1 VGDNIVGASLN
12 FETRLLNCTDLQSVL
27 DCVLDNG
34 LELTEATLGNVK
46 LVNQQGYL
54 TIAAQRG
61 FHQEFLDFFHRAN
74 ADDCLTI
81 CGRALRDRRAI
92 ISDVMSDEE
101 FAPWRSV
108 AERAGFRSL
117 QSTPI
122 ISGSGA
128 LLGIVSTHFP
138 IPHQPTESEM
148 NAVRLLA
155 NLAASAIVRDGEVE
169 DSDARLISVVVID
182 DDKSVRSAMENL
194 IRSLG
199 YSVAAFDSART
210 FLESDA
216 IQSTSCLITD
226 IHMPE
231 MSGIEL
237 QRHLSAAGHQTP
249 IIFITG
255 RPDDATRA
263 RVIGDGAVG
272 YLSKPL
278 HARNLLALLNQ
289 ALNRDH

>member
-1 VGDNIVGASLN
+1 MT
-12 FETRLLNCTDLQSVL
+12 FETRLSNCADLQSIL
-27 DCVLDNG
+27 DCVLDGG
-34 LELTEATLGNVK
+34 LELTDANLGNVK
-46 LVNQQGYL
+46 LVDQRKGYL

-61 FHQEFLDFFHRAN
+61 FHREFLDFFHRAN
-74 ADDCLTI
+74 VDDNLSI
-81 CGRALRDRRAI
+81 CGRALRERRAI
-92 ISDVMSDEE
+92 ISDVMLDEE
-101 FAPWRSV
+101 FAPWRAV

-128 LLGIVSTHFP
+128 LLGIVSTHFS

-155 NLAASAIVRDGEVE
+155 NLAASAIVRMRVLHGEVE
-169 DSDARLISVVVID
+169 DSDAQLISVVVID

-199 YSVAAFDSART
+199 YSVAAFGSART
-210 FLESDA
+210 FLESEA
-216 IQSTSCLITD
+216 IQSASCLITD
-226 IHMPE
+226 VHMPE

-272 YLSKPL
+272 YLSKPV
-278 HARNLLALLNQ
+278 HARSLLALLNK

>member
-1 VGDNIVGASLN
+1 MT
-12 FETRLLNCTDLQSVL
+12 FETRLSNCDDLRSIL
-27 DCVLDNG
+27 DCVLDGG

-46 LVNQQGYL
+46 LVDQRKGYL
-54 TIAAQRG
+54 AIAAQRG
-61 FHQEFLDFFHRAN
+61 FHREFLDFFNRAN
-74 ADDCLTI
+74 ADNSLSI
-81 CGRALRDRRAI
+81 CGRPLRERRAI
-92 ISDVMSDEE
+92 ISDVMLDEE
-101 FAPWRSV
+101 FAPWRPV

-155 NLAASAIVRDGEVE
+155 NLAASAIVRVRVRHGEVE
-169 DSDARLISVVVID
+169 DSDARLISIVVID
-182 DDKSVRSAMENL
+182 DDEAVRSAMKNL

-199 YSVAAFDSART
+199 YSVAAFGSARA

-216 IQSTSCLITD
+216 IQSASCLITD
-226 IHMPE
+226 VHMPE

-237 QRHLSAAGHQTP
+237 QRHLSASGHQTP

-278 HARNLLALLNQ
+278 HARSLLALLNQ

>member
-1 VGDNIVGASLN
+1 MT
-12 FETRLLNCTDLQSVL
+12 FETRLSNCADLQSIVN
-27 DCVLDNG
+27 CVLDGG

-46 LVNQQGYL
+46 LVDQRKGYL

-61 FHQEFLDFFHRAN
+61 FHREFLDFFNRAN
-74 ADDCLTI
+74 ADDNLSI
-81 CGRALRDRRAI
+81 CGRALRERRAI
-92 ISDVMSDEE
+92 ISDVMLDEE

-138 IPHQPTESEM
+138 IPHQPTESKM
-148 NAVRLLA
+148 KAVRSLA
-155 NLAASAIVRDGEVE
+155 NLAASAIVRVRHGQIE

-182 DDKSVRSAMENL
+182 DDISVRSAMKNL

-199 YSVAAFDSART
+199 YSVAAFDSARA

-216 IQSTSCLITD
+216 LQSASCLITD

-278 HARNLLALLNQ
+278 HARSLLALLNQ
-289 ALNRDH
+289 ALNRDSGVG